1 MTAWPM
7 VDGHARVWIMKCAAS
22 TSAVRSGQVHSRGR
36 NVAVQLLRVAH
47 RGRDRV
53 PGGEGQVE
61 EMAAD
66 APCRSDDRDAS
77 GLPPAFPMI

>member
-1 MTAWPM
+1 MRGI
-7 VDGHARVWIMKCAAS
+7 DQCR
-22 TSAVRSGQVHSRGR
+22 AVGEGQVHSGGR

-66 APCRSDDRDAS
+66 APCRSDDRDVHLAS
-77 GLPPAFPMI
+77 RQPSL